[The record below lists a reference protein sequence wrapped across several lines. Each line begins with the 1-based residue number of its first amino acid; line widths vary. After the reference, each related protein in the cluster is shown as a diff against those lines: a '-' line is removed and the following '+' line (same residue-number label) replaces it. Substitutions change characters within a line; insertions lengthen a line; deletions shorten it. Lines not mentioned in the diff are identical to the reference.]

1 MLGWRPP
8 APLAVSE
15 TPCLTSCQLVSSIA
29 LVPAG
34 VGPSNLGVPRQSRPW
49 HEMNQPIRRCKTA
62 LHPLFLLGLLR
73 RTLQRK
79 QQSMY
84 IPNLRRA
91 MQLCHWP
98 APRPVLGSLTA
109 ELAWRMGTHSSV
121 GRIMS
126 SRRIATVP
134 AILVCYRRAECW
146 GCLCRCGDDCD
157 E

>member
-1 MLGWRPP
+1 VLGG
-8 APLAVSE
+8 ALLTPLASSE
-15 TPCLTSCQLVSSIA
+15 TRCLTSCEHFSSEA
-29 LVPAG
+29 LVPPARRRSVCVLH
-34 VGPSNLGVPRQSRPW
+34 VGIPRQSRPW
-49 HEMNQPIRRCKTA
+49 HEMNQPIRRWKTA

-84 IPNLRRA
+84 IQNLRRQIRLA
-91 MQLCHWP
+91 HWP
-98 APRPVLGSLTA
+98 APRPVLGSLA
-109 ELAWRMGTHSSV
+109 APQDSV
-121 GRIMS
+121 GHAMS

-146 GCLCRCGDDCD
+146 ESLCRCGDDCD